1 MQIKMTVSDLFEKV
15 DEIKKIINILNDI
28 NTAVNNEDYGLVS
41 SIIQE
46 HNNNNI
52 KAIDKL
58 SKLLTIENLEHFNT
72 ILSLEIANFIAVE
85 DFILDELIDE

>member
-28 NTAVNNEDYGLVS
+28 NAAVNNEDYGLVS

-46 HNNNNI
+46 HNNI

-72 ILSLEIANFIAVE
+72 ILSLEIANLIAVE

>member
-46 HNNNNI
+46 HNNI

-58 SKLLTIENLEHFNT
+58 SKLLTIENLEHFNA
-72 ILSLEIANFIAVE
+72 ILSLEIANLIAVE

>member
-28 NTAVNNEDYGLVS
+28 NIAVNNEDYGLVS

-46 HNNNNI
+46 HNNI

-72 ILSLEIANFIAVE
+72 ILSLEIANLITAE

>member
-1 MQIKMTVSDLFEKV
+1 MQIKMTVSGLFEKV

-28 NTAVNNEDYGLVS
+28 NIAVNNEDYGLVS

-46 HNNNNI
+46 HNNI
-52 KAIDKL
+52 KAVDKL

-72 ILSLEIANFIAVE
+72 ILSLEIANLIAVE

>member
-28 NTAVNNEDYGLVS
+28 NAAVNNEDYGLFS

-46 HNNNNI
+46 HNNI

-58 SKLLTIENLEHFNT
+58 SKLLTIENLEHFND
-72 ILSLEIANFIAVE
+72 ILSLEIANLIAVE

>member
-28 NTAVNNEDYGLVS
+28 NAAVNNEDYGLVS

-46 HNNNNI
+46 HNNI

-72 ILSLEIANFIAVE
+72 ILSLKIANFIAVE

>member
-1 MQIKMTVSDLFEKV
+1 MRIKMTVSDLFEKV

-28 NTAVNNEDYGLVS
+28 NAAVNNEDYGLVS

-46 HNNNNI
+46 HNNI

-72 ILSLEIANFIAVE
+72 ILSLEIANLIAVE

>member
-28 NTAVNNEDYGLVS
+28 NTAVNNKDYGLVS

-46 HNNNNI
+46 HNNI

-72 ILSLEIANFIAVE
+72 ILSLEIANLIAIE

>member
-15 DEIKKIINILNDI
+15 DEIKKIINILNNI

-41 SIIQE
+41 SIIRE
-46 HNNNNI
+46 HNNI

-72 ILSLEIANFIAVE
+72 ILSLEIANLIAVE

>member
-46 HNNNNI
+46 HNNI

-58 SKLLTIENLEHFNT
+58 SKLLTIENLEHFNV
-72 ILSLEIANFIAVE
+72 ILSLEIANLIAVE

>member
-28 NTAVNNEDYGLVS
+28 NTAVNNEDYGLVT

-46 HNNNNI
+46 HNNI

-58 SKLLTIENLEHFNT
+58 SKLLTIENLEHFND
-72 ILSLEIANFIAVE
+72 ILSLEIANLIAVE

>member
-46 HNNNNI
+46 HNNNI

>member
-28 NTAVNNEDYGLVS
+28 NAAVNNEDYGLVS

-46 HNNNNI
+46 HNNI

-58 SKLLTIENLEHFNT
+58 SKLLTIENLEHFND
-72 ILSLEIANFIAVE
+72 ILSLEIANLIAVE

>member
-46 HNNNNI
+46 HNNI

-58 SKLLTIENLEHFNT
+58 SKLLTIENLEHFND
-72 ILSLEIANFIAVE
+72 ILSLEIANLIAVE

>member
-28 NTAVNNEDYGLVS
+28 NAAVNNEDYGWVS

-46 HNNNNI
+46 HNNI

-58 SKLLTIENLEHFNT
+58 SKLLTIENLERFNA
-72 ILSLEIANFIAVE
+72 ILSLEIANLIAVE

>member
-15 DEIKKIINILNDI
+15 DEIKKIVNILDDI

-41 SIIQE
+41 NIIQE
-46 HNNNNI
+46 HNNIN
-52 KAIDKL
+52 AIDKL
-58 SKLLTIENLEHFNT
+58 SKVLTIENLEHFNA
-72 ILSLEIANFIAVE
+72 ILSLEIANLIAVE

>member
-28 NTAVNNEDYGLVS
+28 NVAVNNEDYGLVS

-46 HNNNNI
+46 HNNI
-52 KAIDKL
+52 KAVDKL
-58 SKLLTIENLEHFNT
+58 SKLLTIENLEHFNA
-72 ILSLEIANFIAVE
+72 ILSLKIANLIAVE

>member
-46 HNNNNI
+46 HNNI

-72 ILSLEIANFIAVE
+72 ILSLEIANLIAVE